1 MGRRDDQRVSAF
13 IEFFN
18 NQGIKFIDV
27 DTGEEL
33 TADGFKRERRRH
45 ENKSEDEHK

>member
-1 MGRRDDQRVSAF
+1 MKKETESF

-27 DTGEEL
+27 GTGEEL